1 MAAQLFDKAREEN
14 PGIQKGLEN
23 ISTFMG
29 FDRTSP
35 RKKTKTMKDQTTRNP
50 RLADWVKLSEEHLIT
65 RMANIADGLKDVIRL
80 GRGDPDLDT
89 PPHIVKAGQDAL
101 ANGATHYTHPLG
113 IMPLR
118 EAIAAYVK
126 GHGGADYAPD
136 EVMITPGGQQAMF
149 IIALSLLKPG
159 DEMLAPCP
167 GYNPY
172 YQAAE
177 LADAKL
183 VKVPMTMPTNFTLTA
198 EMIEPLITPR
208 SKILVLIN
216 PNNPTGTVTP
226 PDEVRKIAELCIKHD
241 LILLSD
247 EIYARLVFGN
257 HRVLSPASLPGMRE
271 RTITLSGFSKAYAMT
286 GWRIGY
292 ITGPKELIT
301 PMSEI
306 NHAFAIS
313 TAAVSQ
319 HAALAAMTGSQEC
332 VEEMRQTYDGR
343 RAAIL
348 EGLGKMGMN
357 HAEPQGAFYI
367 YADVSSLG
375 LGITA
380 SQFCERL
387 LSEGRVM
394 MYPGSIY
401 GDHTDDFV
409 RMSMTQPVAR
419 IREAMERMACVI
431 NTIRAEQK

>member
-1 MAAQLFDKAREEN
+1 
-14 PGIQKGLEN
+14 
-23 ISTFMG
+23 
-29 FDRTSP
+29 
-35 RKKTKTMKDQTTRNP
+35 MKDHPTRDP
-50 RLADWVKLSEEHLIT
+50 RLADRVKLSEEHLVT

-89 PPHIVKAGQDAL
+89 PPHIVKAGQEAL

-113 IMPLR
+113 ILPLR
-118 EAIAAYVK
+118 QAIAAYVK
-126 GHGGADYAPD
+126 SHGGGDYDAD
-136 EVMITPGGQQAMF
+136 EVMVTPGGQQAMF
-149 IIALSLLKPG
+149 IIALSLLNPG
-159 DEMLAPCP
+159 DEVLVPCP

-172 YQAAE
+172 HQAAE
-177 LADAKL
+177 LSDARL
-183 VKVPMTMPTNFTLTA
+183 VKVPMTMATNFTLTA
-198 EMIEPLITPR
+198 EMIEPYITPK
-208 SKILVLIN
+208 SKLLVLIN

-226 PDEVRKIAELCIKHD
+226 PEEVRKIAELCIKHD

-247 EIYARLVFGN
+247 EIYARLVYGN
-257 HRVLSPASLPGMRE
+257 HRILPPASLPGMRE

-292 ITGPKELIT
+292 ITGPRELIT

-319 HAALAAMTGSQEC
+319 HAALAAMTGPQDC
-332 VEEMRQTYDGR
+332 VEEMRQTYDAR

-348 EGLGKMGMN
+348 EGLEKIGMRY
-357 HAEPQGAFYI
+357 AEPQGAFYV
-367 YADVSSLG
+367 YADVASLN
-375 LGITA
+375 LGISA

-394 MYPGSIY
+394 IYPGSIY

-409 RMSMTQPVAR
+409 RMSMTQPVPR
-419 IREAMERMACVI
+419 IHEAMARMAAVI
-431 NTIRAEQK
+431 ATIRSELKQPAV